1 VDFCHFFDNN
11 ETFYQTFD
19 FSPKPTSLMKTKLVI
34 LAIFFT
40 TFQAFSQ
47 GIIRGKVFNS
57 VNNEPVAFANVLV
70 LNTDLGAITDENG
83 NYEINNVPPGLYNV
97 RASFVGYKSS
107 TAFEVQVILARGTQL
122 DFELMEEASDLSEVV
137 VSSEFTRSEETPL
150 SVRKLNTNEIER
162 YPGGNRDISR
172 VIQSLP
178 GVASTPS
185 FRNDILIRGGAPNEN
200 RFFVDEIEVP
210 VINHFSTQG
219 SSGGPVGI
227 LNVNLIKNVDLIAGG
242 FPANRM
248 DALSSF
254 FDIQLKEGRRDK
266 MFTQLTVGASELTLS
281 NEGPISEKTTYLF
294 SARRSYLQG
303 LFRVLGLPFLP
314 TFNDFQFKTTTKLNE
329 KTELTFLGIGA
340 IDNFEL
346 NEELPEGETEEEIEN
361 RLYLLDVLPIQTQ
374 WNYTTGVKLKRFREN
389 GFWTF
394 VLSRNM
400 LNNQSIKYSG
410 NDDSSENNLLFDY
423 SSQESENKFRA
434 ENSIFGKGYTL
445 KYGVNYQYSRYF
457 ISNFDRSA
465 LATTGGVIDV
475 ESTSFFNQYGAF
487 VSGSKNFSNDRL
499 LLTGGIRIDGAD
511 FAKTASNPLNQISPR
526 VSASYQLRPNLFATA
541 NAGIYYQ
548 KPSYSVLGFQDND
561 GELVNQEND
570 VRYIRNSQL
579 IGGIE
584 LLVPEK
590 NRRFTAEAFY
600 KKYSNYPSS
609 IRNGISLANLGADF
623 GVIGNEPVESN
634 SEGRAYGLEILAQQR
649 LFKNFYGI
657 AALTLVRSEF
667 TNPNTDGFI
676 PSSWDNKF
684 IVSLTG
690 GKRFAKNWEIG
701 ARWRFLGGTPYTPF
715 DLEESSLISNW
726 DLRNVGILDYSQ
738 INAIRL
744 DPFHQLDLRVDKKY
758 FFDRWN
764 LNWYID
770 IQNLYNFQA
779 EQAPV
784 LIPVRDNSG
793 NILVDPVDPTR
804 YQLKLIDNP
813 AGNLLPTVGII
824 VEF

>member
-1 VDFCHFFDNN
+1 
-11 ETFYQTFD
+11 
-19 FSPKPTSLMKTKLVI
+19 MKFKLAI
-34 LAIFFT
+34 LAFFIASV
-40 TFQAFSQ
+40 QSFSQ
-47 GIIRGKVFNS
+47 GIIRGKAFNP
-57 VNNEPVAFANVLV
+57 VNNEPVAFANILV
-70 LNTDLGAITDENG
+70 LETDLGAITDENG
-83 NYEINNVPPGLYNV
+83 FYEIKNVPPGLYNV

-107 TAFEVQVILARGTQL
+107 TTFDVQVTLARPTQL
-122 DFELMEEASDLSEVV
+122 DFQLEEEASDLSEVV
-137 VSSEFTRSEETPL
+137 VNSEFTRSEETPL

-172 VIQSLP
+172 VIQALP

-200 RFFVDEIEVP
+200 KFFVDEIEVP

-227 LNVNLIKNVDLIAGG
+227 LNVNLIKSVDLIAGG

-254 FDIQLKEGRRDK
+254 FDIQLKEGRRDR

-281 NEGPISEKTTYLF
+281 NDGPLTEKTTYSL

-303 LFRVLGLPFLP
+303 LFRLLGLPFLP
-314 TFNDFQFKTTTKLNE
+314 TFNDFQLKTTTKIND
-329 KTELTFLGIGA
+329 KTELTFIGIGA
-340 IDNFEL
+340 IDNFSL
-346 NEELPEGETEEEIEN
+346 NQDVPEEETEDEREN
-361 RLYLLDVLPIQTQ
+361 RLYLLDVLPVQTQ

-400 LNNQSIKYSG
+400 LNNQSIKYAG
-410 NDDSSENNLLFDY
+410 NDESSENNLLFDY

-457 ISNFDRSA
+457 ISNFDRFTLS
-465 LATTGGVIDV
+465 TIGGVIDV

-487 VSGSKNFSNDRL
+487 ISGSKNFAGDRL
-499 LLTGGIRIDGAD
+499 LITGGVRMDGAD
-511 FAKTASNPLNQISPR
+511 FATTASNPLNQISPR
-526 VSASYQLRPNLFATA
+526 VSVSYQLRPNLFATA

-548 KPSYSVLGFQDND
+548 KPSYSVIGFRDNA
-561 GELVNQEND
+561 GALVNQESD

-623 GVIGNEPVESN
+623 GVIGNEPVQSN
-634 SEGRAYGLEILAQQR
+634 SEGRAYGLELLAQQR
-649 LFKNFYGI
+649 FFNNFYGI

-667 TNPNTDGFI
+667 TNPNTDGYI
-676 PSSWDNKF
+676 PSAWDNRF
-684 IVSLTG
+684 IVSLSAG
-690 GKRFAKNWEIG
+690 RRFGKNWEIG
-701 ARWRFLGGTPYTPF
+701 SRWRFLGGTPYTPF
-715 DLEESSLISNW
+715 DLEQSSLISNW
-726 DLRNVGILDYSQ
+726 NLRNSGILDFSR
-738 INAIRL
+738 INSIRL
-744 DPFHQLDLRVDKKY
+744 DPFHQLDLRIDKKY
-758 FFDRWN
+758 FFERWN
-764 LNWYID
+764 LNWYVD

-779 EQAPV
+779 EQPPL
-784 LIPVRDNSG
+784 LIPVRDTSG
-793 NILVDPVDPTR
+793 AIQVNTADPSR
-804 YQLKLIDNP
+804 YQLKLIENP
-813 AGNLLPTVGII
+813 AGTVLPTIGII

>member
-1 VDFCHFFDNN
+1 
-11 ETFYQTFD
+11 
-19 FSPKPTSLMKTKLVI
+19 MKIKLAI
-34 LAIFFT
+34 LAVFLT

-47 GIIRGKVFNS
+47 GIIRGKVLNP

-70 LNTDLGAITDENG
+70 LNTELGAITDENG
-83 NYEINNVPPGLYNV
+83 SYEITNIPPGLYNV
-97 RASFVGYKSS
+97 RASFVGYKTS
-107 TAFEVQVILARGTQL
+107 TAYEVQVTLARPVQL
-122 DFELMEEASDLSEVV
+122 DFSLTEDASELSEVV

-172 VIQSLP
+172 VIQALP

-200 RFFVDEIEVP
+200 KFFVDEIEVP

-281 NEGPISEKTTYLF
+281 NDGPLSEKTTYSL

-303 LFRVLGLPFLP
+303 LFRLLGLPFLP
-314 TFNDFQFKTTTKLNE
+314 TFNDFQLKTTTKINE
-329 KTELTFLGIGA
+329 KTELTFIGLGA
-340 IDNFEL
+340 IDDFEL
-346 NEELPEGETEEEIEN
+346 NQDIPEDETEEEREN
-361 RLYLLDVLPIQTQ
+361 RLYLLDVLPVQTQ
-374 WNYTTGVKLKRFREN
+374 WNYATGVKLKRFREN

-410 NDDSSENNLLFDY
+410 NDDSSEDNLLFDY

-434 ENSIFGKGYTL
+434 ENSIFGNGYTL

-457 ISNFDRSA
+457 ISNFDRST
-465 LATTGGVIDV
+465 LASTGGVIDV

-487 VSGSKNFSNDRL
+487 VSGSKNFYGDRL
-499 LLTGGIRIDGAD
+499 LLTGGVRIDGAD
-511 FAKTASNPLNQISPR
+511 FAETASNPFNQFSPR
-526 VSASYQLRPNLFATA
+526 ISASYQLRPNLFATA

-548 KPSYSVLGFQDND
+548 KPSYSVLGYRNNE

-570 VRYIRNSQL
+570 VRFIRNSQI

-590 NRRFTAEAFY
+590 NRRFTAEVFY

-634 SEGRAYGLEILAQQR
+634 SEGRAYGLELLAQQR
-649 LFKNFYGI
+649 LFNNFYGI
-657 AALTLVRSEF
+657 AAVTLVRSEF
-667 TNPNTDGFI
+667 TNPNTDGFV

-684 IVSLTG
+684 IVSLTA

-701 ARWRFLGGTPYTPF
+701 TRWRFLGGTPYTPY

-726 DLRNVGILDYSQ
+726 DLRNSGILDYSQ

-744 DPFHQLDLRVDKKY
+744 DPFHQLDLRIDKKY
-758 FFDRWN
+758 YFNRWN
-764 LNWYID
+764 LNWYVD

-779 EQAPV
+779 EQAPI
-784 LIPVRDNSG
+784 LIPVRDDAG
-793 NILVDPVDPTR
+793 NILVNPNDPTR
-804 YQLKLIDNP
+804 YQLKLIENP
-813 AGNLLPTVGII
+813 AGSILPTVGII